1 MERSVDF
8 GRRSQDYLTHRPGFP
23 PTFFDRIARHIEFA
37 GAVALDVG
45 TGPGLVAFEL
55 AKRGADVV
63 GVDISQQ
70 QIAAAKDGANALGL
84 GESAQFFVGQA
95 EATRQESD
103 EFDLVTAGQCWIWFD
118 EARAI
123 REIKRVLK
131 PGGLLV
137 VAHFSYLSRHSP
149 VAQATEELV
158 LEFNPTWNMANDP
171 GMYPEHIDA
180 LVHGGFDLVEQFCYH
195 HEQAFTHEAWRGR
208 MRTCNGVGSGALP
221 EVEVARFDARLAQLL
236 AERFPGEPLL
246 IPHRVWAA
254 IVCKPRNARD

>member
-23 PTFFDRIARHIEFA
+23 STFFDRIARHIELA
-37 GAVALDVG
+37 GATALDVG

-63 GVDISQQ
+63 GVDISPQ
-70 QIAAAKDGANALGL
+70 QIAAARDGANALGL
-84 GESAQFFVGQA
+84 GDRARFLVGQA

-103 EFDLVTAGQCWIWFD
+103 RFDLVTAGQCWIWFD
-118 EARAI
+118 EPRAI
-123 REIKRVLK
+123 QEIKRVLK

-158 LEFNPTWNMANDP
+158 LEFNPTWKMANDS
-171 GMYPEHIDA
+171 GVYPEQIDA

-208 MRTCNGVGSGALP
+208 IRTCNGVGSGTLP
-221 EVEVARFDARLAQLL
+221 EVEVARFDANLARLL
-236 AERFPGEPLL
+236 AERFPGEPLW
-246 IPHRVWAA
+246 IPHAVWAT
-254 IVCKPRNARD
+254 IVRKP